1 MTKERGARSPD
12 ALQRVDAAAQIRGP
26 SGLAVPVQQRI
37 IGDAALRPGHGPRVP
52 ASGTLR
58 VLTSLLRPSARLAC
72 CWRGGG
78 GRSMSAA
85 SGSPFGG
92 AQPSARRGIYAR
104 PRLGQQR
111 RAGTCGRPRPPR
123 CRGLGF
129 PGRSHRWLTPAA
141 FSAAPFSGLRRMEA
155 HSAGSSIGG
164 LPSSA
169 PLACEAN
176 DADTAPRSRL
186 KTPPETPLMER
197 GCEHLLMG

>member
-1 MTKERGARSPD
+1 MTREHDASFPGRAAARS
-12 ALQRVDAAAQIRGP
+12 AAAQIRGP
-26 SGLAVPVQQRI
+26 CECAGPGSSSAPFH
-37 IGDAALRPGHGPRVP
+37 AALRPGHGPRVP
-52 ASGTLR
+52 AGGTLR
-58 VLTSLLRPSARLAC
+58 VLTFQRTPRLL
-72 CWRGGG
+72 WRGGG

-104 PRLGQQR
+104 PHLGQQR

-141 FSAAPFSGLRRMEA
+141 FSAASFSGLRRMEA